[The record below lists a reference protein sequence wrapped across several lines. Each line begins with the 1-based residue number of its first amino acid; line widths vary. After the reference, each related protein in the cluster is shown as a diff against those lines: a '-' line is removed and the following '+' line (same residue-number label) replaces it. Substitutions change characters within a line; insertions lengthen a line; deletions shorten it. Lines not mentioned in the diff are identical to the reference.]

1 MPLHRHHL
9 ESPLPDEP
17 SLVLRYTACQAVH
30 SCRPCR
36 STRLRRFTPPGASQ
50 VCCTL
55 QPIMGFAVFRST
67 RARLEVVRDEA
78 GSPLQRMPFEAFP
91 SQAAVTRHRAPC
103 PPVVA
108 LEARSTIVLRHP
120 RPLLRSPNLRALL
133 HLRSRSERST
143 VASRVLPVASLGF
156 SFQCVS
162 CPTRHSSELRAHS
175 SRQAERWGTSRS
187 PKANPG
193 PAATVADGAD
203 RLCRAEPASRTP
215 RKASLAETADT
226 CFRTCHPLCSCWRR
240 CAGRTPCALSV
251 RHPKIP
257 AAPDLTAGFS
267 VHTTQAIHTKGTS
280 SRSPER
286 SVYSKASLA
295 SHRATARLTS
305 RSDLSSS
312 LVDVQCRCRQRTNPG
327 YRAVGDRRWW
337 TPPAPTGN
345 RRPCQRLTRF
355 PQLRSIAQPSK
366 LGGHGAARYSWHP
379 CGSSE
384 SVAHYKEAN
393 GGVVLRKSGAAAPPC
408 VRPVG
413 RVRLGEVVRTIR
425 RIAPRDSSPATSL
438 SA

>member
-1 MPLHRHHL
+1 
-9 ESPLPDEP
+9 
-17 SLVLRYTACQAVH
+17 
-30 SCRPCR
+30 
-36 STRLRRFTPPGASQ
+36 
-50 VCCTL
+50 
-55 QPIMGFAVFRST
+55 
-67 RARLEVVRDEA
+67 
-78 GSPLQRMPFEAFP
+78 MPFEAFP
-91 SQAAVTRHRAPC
+91 SQAAVTRLRAPC

-108 LEARSTIVLRHP
+108 LEARSTTVLRQPQPLP
-120 RPLLRSPNLRALL
+120 RLPDLRALL

-143 VASRVLPVASLGF
+143 VTSRVLPVASLGF

-215 RKASLAETADT
+215 RKASLAETADM
-226 CFRTCHPLCSCWRR
+226 CLRTCHPLCSCWRR
-240 CAGRTPCALSV
+240 CVGRTPCALSV
-251 RHPKIP
+251 QHPKMP
-257 AAPDLTAGFS
+257 AAPSLTAGFS

-286 SVYSKASLA
+286 SVCSKASLA

-312 LVDVQCRCRQRTNPG
+312 LVDVQHRCRRSTNPD

-355 PQLRSIAQPSK
+355 HNCGPS
-366 LGGHGAARYSWHP
+366 HSRAS
-379 CGSSE
+379 
-384 SVAHYKEAN
+384 SVAMVQPGTRLTLA
-393 GGVVLRKSGAAAPPC
+393 GVRSPSPTTKKRTVASCCGRAGPPLLHVYGRLAVSDRAKCFERACGLLRAIRPQPPAS
-408 VRPVG
+408 
-413 RVRLGEVVRTIR
+413 LHDTDAQFR
-425 RIAPRDSSPATSL
+425 RICEQARNGVLGAQGRAPSAVSSRRVNRQHRARVLDCIQNEEYWL
-438 SA
+438 SSKSAEA